1 MEDLYAFLNIEPNA
15 SESEISMV
23 YHDRLSAL
31 EETKHVLPEE
41 QDKQMVLLRKVKDV
55 LLNNEERTNYDL
67 LHAAWQ
73 RKLRNITYFISDEK
87 PVILHFDVDKRQF
100 QLGDEI
106 TVTWKTTGC
115 DQVILRPFGPVL
127 NVGERKILITTEQD
141 VDMKVDLIATNTING
156 LMQSAS
162 IHLNMEPKALNYEE
176 MDDSNVNGPGDQSS
190 LRKEE
195 RKITSEGIQNETKS
209 SESLLEPGD
218 KGSVGIKIRRFFK
231 SLFKQ

>member
-15 SESEISMV
+15 SEAEISMV
-23 YHDRLSAL
+23 YHDRLITL

-55 LLNNEERTNYDL
+55 LLNNEERENYDL
-67 LHAAWQ
+67 LYAAWQ
-73 RKLRNITYFISDEK
+73 RKLRNITYFISDQK
-87 PVILHFDVDKRQF
+87 PAILYFDVDKRHF
-100 QLGDEI
+100 QIGDEI

-127 NVGERKILITTEQD
+127 NIGEKKIAFQTEQD
-141 VDMKVDLIATNTING
+141 VDMKLDLIATNTING
-156 LMQSAS
+156 LMQSVS
-162 IHLNMEPKALNYEE
+162 IHLNVERNTLIKEK
-176 MDDSNVNGPGDQSS
+176 MDDSNVHGVGDQPS

-195 RKITSEGIQNETKS
+195 RKISSEGIQNEPKS
-209 SESLLEPGD
+209 RETILELGD
-218 KGSVGIKIRRFFK
+218 KGSVGIKIRMFFK